1 MRLVICLFAVGTM
14 IITLCQCKM
23 MKTVTNKMS
32 NMVLKKLPEKHQ
44 ETVQNIIKHVP
55 VVNEYIGQ
63 TNVKSKSKTK
73 AKDKGKEGS
82 SGILSSL
89 KKSIKKKKT
98 KDKSKKSKANKNNK
112 PNKSESS
119 SSEE

>member
-44 ETVQNIIKHVP
+44 EKVQNIIKHVP

-73 AKDKGKEGS
+73 AKDKDKEGS
-82 SGILSSL
+82 SGLISSL
-89 KKSIKKKKT
+89 KKSMKMKKT
-98 KDKSKKSKANKNNK
+98 KDKSKKSKAS
-112 PNKSESS
+112 KSKSS